1 MLNRKLSNYIFYG
14 ILALILV
21 VVLLIRFLVLGNINS
36 EISTL
41 EANNISTQLEIDALS
56 AQVQENKDVQ
66 TSQLYELYKVI
77 PGIYSDTELTYK
89 TVAILEELG
98 INESYDNQRRVVVQ
112 PADSFTGDTELA
124 AIAAKYS
131 VIEVNVFFTTNDISI
146 ITDLLDTLYLDE
158 QLLIVNDLSYT
169 LPEDDNF
176 VGVNITFFALYDVKL
191 EEESQ

>member
-21 VVLLIRFLVLGNINS
+21 VVLLIRFFVLGNIND

-77 PGIYSDTELTYK
+77 PSIYSDTELTYK

-112 PADSFTGDTELA
+112 PADSFTGDTELG

-176 VGVNITFFALYDVKL
+176 VGVNITFFALYDVKVN
-191 EEESQ
+191 EESQ